1 MEAPNY
7 AIREQTHPVRQPISK
22 GVPATKVDKSHLV
35 NLNSREGDALSI
47 CGEIVNPAWSQ
58 PLERWGFLPDACR
71 LCKDKAGDGPAK
83 QAESEKRK
91 PIDWELTP

>member
-7 AIREQTHPVRQPISK
+7 AIREQTHEERQPISK

-35 NLNSREGDALSI
+35 DLNSREGDALSI
-47 CGEIVNPAWSQ
+47 SGEIVNPEWSQ
-58 PLERWGFLPDACR
+58 PLERWEFLTNRCC

-83 QAESEKRK
+83 QAEREKRK
-91 PIDWELTP
+91 PIDWDFSP